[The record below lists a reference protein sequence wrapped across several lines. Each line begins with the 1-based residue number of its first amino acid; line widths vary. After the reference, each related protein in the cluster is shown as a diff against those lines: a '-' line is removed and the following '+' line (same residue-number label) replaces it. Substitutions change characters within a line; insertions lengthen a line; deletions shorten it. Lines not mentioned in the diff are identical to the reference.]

1 VADIAITDRRELGAF
16 GDNRRVRLRSARR
29 VDRRDL
35 ALARPEKE
43 RADRQ
48 SEEEKDDEKK
58 A

>member
-1 VADIAITDRRELGAF
+1 VADIAIADRRELGAF
-16 GDNRRVRLRSARR
+16 GENGRGRRRAARR

-43 RADRQ
+43 RTDCQ
-48 SEEEKDDEKK
+48 GDEEKDDEKN

>member
-1 VADIAITDRRELGAF
+1 VADIAIADRRELGAF
-16 GDNRRVRLRSARR
+16 GDNGLVRRRAVRR

-35 ALARPEKE
+35 ALACPEKE

-48 SEEEKDDEKK
+48 GEEEKDDEKK